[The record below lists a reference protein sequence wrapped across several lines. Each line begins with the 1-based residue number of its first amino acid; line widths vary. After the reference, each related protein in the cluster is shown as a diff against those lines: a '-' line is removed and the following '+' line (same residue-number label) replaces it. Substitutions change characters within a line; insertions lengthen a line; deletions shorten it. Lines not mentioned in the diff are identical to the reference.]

1 MSLKNTNNSFG
12 WLAKTF
18 HWLIALLI
26 ITLWIAGSLM
36 GDMEN
41 SPFKFTVFGLHKA
54 TGIVVLILAVLAFTW
69 RATNPKPTLPVG
81 LPAWQKT
88 SATVLKYAL
97 YACMIAMPLSGWA
110 YSSAAGYPVNMY
122 GLFEMPMLI
131 AKDDSMKHFY
141 KETHEVIGNII
152 LVLVGLHF
160 AAALKHHFI
169 NKDGILRRMLP

>member
-1 MSLKNTNNSFG
+1 MSLKNTNDSFG

-26 ITLWIAGSLM
+26 ITLWIVGSLM

-41 SPFKFTVFGLHKA
+41 SPTKFTVYGIHKA
-54 TGIVVLILAVLAFTW
+54 TGIVVLVLAVLAFTW
-69 RATNPKPTLPVG
+69 RATNPKPALPVA
-81 LPAWQKT
+81 LPVWQKQA
-88 SATVLKYAL
+88 ATALKYAL

-122 GLFEMPMLI
+122 GLFDVPMLV
-131 AKDDSMKHFY
+131 AKDDSMKEFY